1 MLTRCDLI
9 LCYDSNMSVRL
20 GLGFLQFPFSSPN
33 AFWRWVDQCEDTG
46 VDSLWLSERI
56 VSTQNYLEPMSALA
70 AILAVLDRGEAR
82 RASQI
87 SHRPMPTIISEVK
100 KIIITVTAR

>member
-1 MLTRCDLI
+1 
-9 LCYDSNMSVRL
+9 MSVRL

-56 VSTQNYLEPMSALA
+56 VSTQNYLEPMSHPA
-70 AILAVLDRGEAR
+70 ASPGAHG
-82 RASQI
+82 AS
-87 SHRPMPTIISEVK
+87 SS
-100 KIIITVTAR
+100 A